1 LGNTSEETKMKVEK
15 IKANRQLMK
24 ELGEEVRLKDEKYRE
39 LLQEYSKLQ
48 KDVTRSHYTDRILEG
63 VKNVKKQKVDIDKVL
78 LEIRSLHK
86 EINSTNATLSRT
98 FMEIDELVF
107 QDAKKD
113 VNAKEAYKQIVSMN
127 DNFKKLIE
135 CVEEVGSTQN
145 AILTLESKLK
155 QMVDRTNAYDFE
167 RIEQDLKEMKQEN
180 LTLLGQLQQK
190 Q

>member
-1 LGNTSEETKMKVEK
+1 
-15 IKANRQLMK
+15 
-24 ELGEEVRLKDEKYRE
+24 
-39 LLQEYSKLQ
+39 
-48 KDVTRSHYTDRILEG
+48 
-63 VKNVKKQKVDIDKVL
+63 L

-113 VNAKEAYKQIVSMN
+113 VNAKEAYKQILSMN